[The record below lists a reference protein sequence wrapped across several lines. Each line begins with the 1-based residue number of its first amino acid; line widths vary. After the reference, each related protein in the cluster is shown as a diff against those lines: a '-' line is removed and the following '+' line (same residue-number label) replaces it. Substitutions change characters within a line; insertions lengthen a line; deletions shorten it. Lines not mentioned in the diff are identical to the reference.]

1 MQTSSHDLQQRTVAD
16 KIVKAYGNRDR
27 FLTKFNPDLQKTVCQ
42 NSDVCFFG
50 GYPTMGQLKTA
61 YGENTAT
68 MWLLPQLYNLSE
80 YCGCRDKLQG
90 KPLEMCANV
99 IATEFYFLSVSELM
113 LFFHRFK
120 SGRYGR
126 FYGSVDPLVI
136 TTSLRDFLKE
146 RSNAYDKREKDEK
159 EKADREEA
167 KNAITWEEYCMKQFG
182 ELRTHP
188 MLRKTE
194 EEKKAEK
201 EKVLT
206 KVQKSLFV

>member
-42 NSDVCFFG
+42 KSDVCFFG

-99 IATEFYFLSVSELM
+99 IATEFYYLSVTELM

-136 TTSLRDFLKE
+136 TTSLRDFIKE
-146 RSNAYDKREKDEK
+146 RAIAYDKHEQKIRKQQEYEDKKKSMSRK
-159 EKADREEA
+159 E
-167 KNAITWEEYCMKQFG
+167 WEELKWLFNMGYEPWRIKK
-182 ELRTHP
+182 ELTENE
-188 MLRKTE
+188 KTDTNN
-194 EEKKAEK
+194 AE
-201 EKVLT
+201 
-206 KVQKSLFV
+206 F